1 MLNNT
6 KHVDN
11 KSGWSHDNKVHLWHN
26 IHFFL
31 FCILT
36 EMLSSYAVPHRH
48 QKIFKNRCL
57 QSFKLNIEKSCW
69 LCKARFTA
77 YPNLAS
83 KHKLSNSFKTA
94 DTWMLRSRLLL
105 HQRAPAPIGKGWKRK
120 QEKREAA

>member
-1 MLNNT
+1 MLYELDIFKLTELFKDFEYTLLNLFNYFE
-6 KHVDN
+6 H
-11 KSGWSHDNKVHLWHN
+11 SGLQCN

-48 QKIFKNRCL
+48 QKIFKNQCL

-94 DTWMLRSRLLL
+94 DT
-105 HQRAPAPIGKGWKRK
+105 
-120 QEKREAA
+120 